1 MSEGEIQN
9 DVIQPQNRVIK
20 FLNSP
25 LRRYA
30 VYVRCNGHF
39 FVYHFRNGRAM
50 DAISCVNQ
58 DIGRKLLP
66 FAVGRVTIQMIANL
80 ASV

>member
-1 MSEGEIQN
+1 M
-9 DVIQPQNRVIK
+9 V
-20 FLNSP
+20 
-25 LRRYA
+25 
-30 VYVRCNGHF
+30 F